1 MCSGHSAPRGH
12 PQPYTLLIF
21 LITCSHLELLCFS
34 VHISLCAA
42 PQVHAQLFVPLLSC
56 PQTSIPAFCP
66 YLRYAAS
73 GCACSMSWSGKLI
86 LERIN
91 AFLLFFFSFS
101 SQICFCFWILHV
113 SLSKQMGHWLRWHTF
128 TFHAEWELHTAQC
141 RNSSN
146 HQRNIF
152 CHTDTDKLSENKQS
166 NSLKIIMMTMI
177 EKHPRGIVLF
187 LGRDTFPP
195 SILCNTSLVIQK

>member
-1 MCSGHSAPRGH
+1 MYLSRCLSAGTEQELCEGRMCSGHSAPRGH

-91 AFLLFFFSFS
+91 AFLLFFFPS
-101 SQICFCFWILHV
+101 HHKYV
-113 SLSKQMGHWLRWHTF
+113 SASGSYMYHFPNRWGTGCAGAHLPSMQNGSCTQPS
-128 TFHAEWELHTAQC
+128 A
-141 RNSSN
+141 
-146 HQRNIF
+146 
-152 CHTDTDKLSENKQS
+152 
-166 NSLKIIMMTMI
+166 
-177 EKHPRGIVLF
+177 GIVL
-187 LGRDTFPP
+187 TTNVTY
-195 SILCNTSLVIQK
+195 SVILTQINSQKINKAILL